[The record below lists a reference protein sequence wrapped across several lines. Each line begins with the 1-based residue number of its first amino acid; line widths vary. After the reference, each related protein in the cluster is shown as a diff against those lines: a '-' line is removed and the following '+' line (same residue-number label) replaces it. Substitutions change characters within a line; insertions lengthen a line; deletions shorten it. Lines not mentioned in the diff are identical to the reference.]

1 MLEPVRYE
9 TKLRMIRWLHGFT
22 VKKRK
27 KEEKAVII
35 RASQL
40 HDVWDMLKRIR
51 ALAFA
56 NWVKS
61 CMIMK
66 MLLDSHIQ
74 AIQRDGVNED
84 MNISGQF

>member
-1 MLEPVRYE
+1 MA
-9 TKLRMIRWLHGFT
+9 TWLYCE
-22 VKKRK
+22 KEK

-35 RASQL
+35 RASQF
-40 HDVWDMLKRIR
+40 HDVWDMLKRIT
-51 ALAFA
+51 AMAFA

-66 MLLDSHIQ
+66 MLFDSHRE